1 MADVVRLS
9 DFRRARNRHVYF
21 TRHELNLML
30 SLYSR
35 RVINGEWKDYAID
48 HGKRLSAFSVF
59 RDSCDRPIFT
69 VFKYATGT
77 HRNGDYVLGSSGNTL
92 KRGQSVAEVLSDFE
106 RDLKLVSS

>member
-1 MADVVRLS
+1 MAKVLGTLPIEPLCVNAVRLTGAA
-9 DFRRARNRHVYF
+9 RRFSARNRHVYF

-69 VFKYATGT
+69 VFKY
-77 HRNGDYVLGSSGNTL
+77 GSVCVQLLT
-92 KRGQSVAEVLSDFE
+92 KTAFT
-106 RDLKLVSS
+106 